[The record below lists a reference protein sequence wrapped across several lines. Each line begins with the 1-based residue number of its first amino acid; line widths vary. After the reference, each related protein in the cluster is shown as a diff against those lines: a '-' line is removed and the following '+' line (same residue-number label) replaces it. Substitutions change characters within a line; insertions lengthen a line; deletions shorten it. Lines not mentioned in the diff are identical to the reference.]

1 MTTPIQQFR
10 QNVKQH
16 RYAAEKQ
23 DEVPD
28 VCALWFHYS
37 MCLPERA
44 ELIAVAVMLLVLAGF
59 KLIRVPIPTPAG

>member
-28 VCALWFHYS
+28 VCASWFHYFN
-37 MCLPERA
+37 E
-44 ELIAVAVMLLVLAGF
+44 F
-59 KLIRVPIPTPAG
+59 T